1 MSVSLPMPSTT
12 LTQARDILAT
22 LRNAY
27 QEFSAGSFTVKR
39 YQIHG
44 REMEYRDSGAIL
56 KDISYWERQVAA
68 LESSEGHAPKQ
79 RIYMRL

>member
-1 MSVSLPMPSTT
+1 MPLPTPSTT
-12 LTQARDILAT
+12 LTQARDILVT
-22 LRNAY
+22 LRQAY
-27 QEFSAGSFTVKR
+27 QDFAGGSLSVKR

-68 LESSEGHAPKQ
+68 LEAAEGQSPKQ

>member
-1 MSVSLPMPSTT
+1 MPLPTPTTT

-22 LRNAY
+22 LRQAY
-27 QEFSAGSFTVKR
+27 QEFAAGNYTVSR
-39 YQIHG
+39 YQING
-44 REMEYRDSGAIL
+44 REMEYRDTGAIL

-68 LESSEGHAPKQ
+68 LEAAEGQTPKQ